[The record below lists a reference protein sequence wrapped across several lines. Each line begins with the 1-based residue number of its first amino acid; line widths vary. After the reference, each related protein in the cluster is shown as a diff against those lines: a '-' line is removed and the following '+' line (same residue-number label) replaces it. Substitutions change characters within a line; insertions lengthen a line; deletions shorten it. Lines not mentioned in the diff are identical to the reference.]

1 MTTTSLLLTLYSF
14 EGYGVYINILHSLV
28 SALCYHPLLEQI
40 MKSVKDGFTYGEAS
54 IVTQT
59 FLLFQ
64 MHVYTNAF
72 LSKQGLVNCQDI
84 ATLVLQVGLSCI
96 VLHGSLVYIVPS
108 LRSPLTFYPCLALIA
123 TLGGVIPL
131 HILLERSPILWI
143 IQLLLAD
150 THTVLLVIYWV
161 ACVLIAIAVIAFQIS
176 SNQKATTS
184 LRKYFHLL
192 AVAVYIPGL
201 VFNRCLLYLASGVI
215 MRILCLPPLSD
226 VLNQGFHMYVDE
238 KDSTVALTPL
248 YLLTGCSLPLWL
260 SPGPLDQADMLSLS
274 AGILSIGVGD
284 CFASMVGFK
293 YGKHKWKNSPKSIE
307 GSAACFLSQLLV
319 ILAFF
324 YLDLIPWNKVYI
336 GVVGTGIV
344 TLIEAKT
351 DQVDNL
357 VLPLVQYCIFLLG

>member
-1 MTTTSLLLTLYSF
+1 M
-14 EGYGVYINILHSLV
+14 GYGVYINILHSLV
-28 SALCYHPLLEQI
+28 SALCYHPLLEQL

-108 LRSPLTFYPCLALIA
+108 LR
-123 TLGGVIPL
+123 
-131 HILLERSPILWI
+131 ILWI

-201 VFNRCLLYLASGVI
+201 VFNRCLLYLASGVVLALFLVLEI